1 MNNAE
6 TGDLLVIENLN
17 KSYSSG
23 VGGRKRVQILHDVTL
38 GVKRGQT
45 LGLVGESGSGKS
57 TTASCVMGLTDVD
70 SGSIRFDGRELTNLS
85 RPERRSLRK
94 SMQMVFQDPNGSL
107 DPRYTVRDLVEEP
120 LIVHGC
126 KDPAERRRRVAQTLA
141 RVGLTE
147 KQAERYPHAFS
158 GGQRQRIAIARAL
171 VLNPE
176 LVVLDEPVSALDVS
190 IQAQVL
196 NLLAELQDELQLTY
210 LFIVH
215 DLAVAR
221 LMSHRI
227 AVMHHGRVVEYGSAA
242 EVFEHT
248 SHPYTRSLL
257 DAVPGASQPAG
268 EELQGANHA

>member
-1 MNNAE
+1 MNDAE
-6 TGDLLVIENLN
+6 TSDLLVIENLN

-23 VGGRKRVQILHDVTL
+23 FGGRKRVQILHDVTL

-57 TTASCVMGLTDVD
+57 TTASCVMGLTEVD
-70 SGSIRFDGRELTNLS
+70 SGSIRFNGRELTSLS

-120 LIVHGC
+120 LIVHGY

-227 AVMHHGRVVEYGSAA
+227 AVMHHGHVVEYGSAT

-257 DAVPGASQPAG
+257 EAVPGASQLAG

>member
-126 KDPAERRRRVAQTLA
+126 KDPAELRRRVAQTLA